1 MINIKNK
8 KLIVIL
14 LTFVLITTVFTG
26 CIEKKKENNKEDSK
40 ENQEVS
46 KLYPLT
52 VEDGFGNK
60 VKFEKEPMKIISLA
74 PSHTEI
80 LYSLGVGSK
89 VIGNT
94 TYCDY
99 PKEAKKVTKIGDAQ
113 NVNLEK
119 IIELSPDLVIQY
131 GEGKKEVNKGIK
143 AAGIKLLSY
152 EPESIDEVLNVIKE
166 LGDVTNSRRKAKI
179 LTVELGA
186 KKDYIIGK
194 VKDEKQVKVFYE
206 IWHEPLRAAGPGSFV
221 DELITLA
228 GGENIAKDAKGKYP
242 KFDFEQLIERNPEIY
257 LTANDLK
264 SKTAESIKSR
274 EGYEAIKAVKDD
286 KVYLL
291 DGNMLSRPGPR
302 IVDALELVARKLHPE
317 AFKK

>member
-1 MINIKNK
+1 MINIRNK

-60 VKFEKEPMKIISLA
+60 VKFEKEPMKIVSLA

-80 LYSLGVGSK
+80 LYSLDVGSK

-99 PKEAKKVTKIGDAQ
+99 PKEAKKVTKIGDSQ

-179 LTVELGA
+179 LTVEMGA

-194 VKDEKQVKVFYE
+194 VKDEKKVKVFYE
-206 IWHEPLRAAGPGSFV
+206 IWHEPLMAAGPGSFV

-242 KFDFEQLIERNPEIY
+242 KFDFEQLIERNPEVY

-302 IVDALELVARKLHPE
+302 IVDALELVAKKLHPE
-317 AFKK
+317 TFKK